1 VNSVSVIFRVA
12 NYKDIFVH
20 LPPCMT
26 ALIGL
31 KIVCV
36 PGLDMELN
44 DVNGEI
50 MMDPSE
56 LQADNVFLID
66 ESEIE

>member
-1 VNSVSVIFRVA
+1 
-12 NYKDIFVH
+12 
-20 LPPCMT
+20 MT

-56 LQADNVFLID
+56 LKADNVFLID